1 MQEKKARE
9 WRIRLAEEI
18 RHNKSYFVTLTID
31 DDNLE
36 TLKNELGV
44 KTVKGNENN
53 IATLALRK
61 FLERCRKKTGK
72 SLKHWCVT
80 ELGEDRGRIHLHG
93 IFFGN
98 QAAELVIEKW
108 KYGYVFIGNYV
119 NEKTINY
126 ISKYMLKDDLNN
138 REFTGKVLTSAGMG
152 KQYKKTIVTGET
164 IERIGEVY
172 YINTHGD
179 ILKEVEITLYLILNS
194 IMIQNHTLY
203 ILTVAFSSQPNTT
216 NSQGKQSNALARF
229 IT

>member
-1 MQEKKARE
+1 MGKKKTRE

-18 RHNKSYFVTLTID
+18 RHNKSYFITLTID
-31 DDNLE
+31 EENLE
-36 TLKNELGV
+36 MLKNELEV
-44 KTVKGNENN
+44 KSVKGNENN

-98 QAAELVIEKW
+98 QAAELIIEKW
-108 KYGYVFIGNYV
+108 RYGYVFIGNYV

-138 REFTGKVLTSAGMG
+138 REFTGKVLTRDRKS
-152 KQYKKTIVTGET
+152 T
-164 IERIGEVY
+164 R
-172 YINTHGD
+172 
-179 ILKEVEITLYLILNS
+179 LNS
-194 IMIQNHTLY
+194 SHRSLSRMP
-203 ILTVAFSSQPNTT
+203 SS
-216 NSQGKQSNALARF
+216 A
-229 IT
+229 

>member
-1 MQEKKARE
+1 M
-9 WRIRLAEEI
+9 
-18 RHNKSYFVTLTID
+18 
-31 DDNLE
+31 
-36 TLKNELGV
+36 LKNELEV

-53 IATLALRK
+53 IGTLALRK

-152 KQYKKTIVTGET
+152 KQYFERGDWKFNKYNGENT
-164 IERIGEVY
+164 REY
-172 YINTHGD
+172 YVFKNGTRAMMPRYYKDKIYSEEEKNYYGF
-179 ILKEVEITLYLILNS
+179 KS
-194 IMIQNHTLY
+194 
-203 ILTVAFSSQPNTT
+203 
-216 NSQGKQSNALARF
+216 
-229 IT
+229 